1 MASDKL
7 KIANMAL
14 AKIGAR
20 AITSFNQSGSNE
32 ARAINEVYDDILD
45 EVLCEAPWGHAQKR
59 VALSYIVPDDTSR
72 TINGRVYTPV
82 TITGATAD
90 EPVVITA
97 ASHGLGNGDRIKII
111 GVVGMTQL
119 NGNFYIVKN
128 VTTNTFEL
136 TDEDNEEE
144 IDGDSYT
151 TYVSG
156 GQIYFAP
163 VGFDPIMITAATAA
177 NPVVI
182 TSAAHGLA
190 DGDWVKI
197 QGVLGM
203 TNLNSN
209 FYIVDN
215 VTTNTF
221 SLQNTD
227 EEDINGLLYGAYTSG
242 GQILIAEELVVVDS
256 GEAVVYQKPTDY
268 VKLIKKSDSSA
279 IIRMEE
285 DKIISN
291 FSGLKIIY
299 TFRNVDVRQYPQK
312 FIQALVTRLAAEIC
326 FRITTSMDKTQ
337 ALLKLYQDTILPSAV
352 SIDSTTGSVDEPLQ
366 DEWLSAQIRGSGNW
380 PATTGETWHPVF

>member
-32 ARAINEVYDDILD
+32 ARAINEVYSDILD

-59 VALSYIVPDDTSR
+59 VELSYVVPDDTSR
-72 TINGRVYTPV
+72 TINGRVYTPT
-82 TITGATAD
+82 TITGVTKA

-97 ASHGLGNGDRIKII
+97 NSHGLGNGDRIKII

-128 VTTNTFEL
+128 ITTNTFEL

-144 IDGDSYT
+144 VDGTGYT
-151 TYVSG
+151 TYSSG
-156 GQIYFAP
+156 GEIYLAP
-163 VGFDPIMITAATAA
+163 VGFDPILITAATAA

-190 DGDWVKI
+190 TGDWIKI

-203 TNLNSN
+203 TNLNGN
-209 FYIVDN
+209 FYIVAGA
-215 VTTNTF
+215 TTNTF
-221 SLQNTD
+221 SLTTTAGVAV
-227 EEDINGLLYGAYTSG
+227 NGLAYGVYTSG
-242 GQILIAEELVVVDS
+242 GQILVADELVVVET

-268 VKLIKKSDSSA
+268 VKLIKKSDPTA

-299 TFRNVDVRQYPQK
+299 TFRNEDVRQYPQK
-312 FIQALVTRLAAEIC
+312 FVQALVMRLAAEIC
-326 FRITTSMDKTQ
+326 FRITNSLDKTQ
-337 ALLKLYQDTILPSAV
+337 ALFKLYQETVLPSAI

-366 DEWLSAQIRGSGNW
+366 DEWLNSRVLGSGSGV
-380 PATTGETWHPVF
+380 ATTGETWHPVF